1 MKKAGKLSAC
11 LAIAAVLMSTA
22 VIGGEE
28 KVFRCGF
35 ETSDDMSGWNK
46 TSDRFS
52 FADEAGIG
60 KSRALVWEG
69 KDILDKG
76 ETFLSPPFDVETGRS
91 ERK

>member
-11 LAIAAVLMSTA
+11 LAIAAVLMSTE

-35 ETSDDMSGWNK
+35 ETSDDMSECEK

-60 KSRALVWEG
+60 KSRALVWDG
-69 KDILDKG
+69 KDVLEKS
-76 ETFLSPPFDVETGRS
+76 EVFLTPPFDVETGRS